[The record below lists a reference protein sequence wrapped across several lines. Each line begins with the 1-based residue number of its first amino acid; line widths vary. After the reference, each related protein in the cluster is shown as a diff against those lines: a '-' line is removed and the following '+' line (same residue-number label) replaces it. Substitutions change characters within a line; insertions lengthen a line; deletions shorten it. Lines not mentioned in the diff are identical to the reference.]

1 MQAEDVR
8 KYVGK
13 RVLIVLKNHFKY
25 TAEIPFFLGSTFTIK
40 DKYGNEV
47 TLDCDFIL
55 LISDFKEVLK

>member
-8 KYVGK
+8 KYIEK

-25 TAEIPFFLGSTFTIK
+25 TAEIPSFLGNTFTIK
-40 DKYGNEV
+40 DKYENEV